1 MPNLPRWLILCGWVE
16 AELATWTDAAKNTC
30 LYFGSLQRAGQVGVD
45 SFFQPALKLTW
56 WSPPWTDFLGVG
68 IGPSWL
74 TSSTRRNGCQ
84 TWYQHG
90 LKQNGTNY
98 PTRML
103 CSKCFVTRGVYRH
116 ILFKST
122 LCGGSI
128 WENLWTLPDRNAQQN
143 TPQGKRGIF
152 YSQNNFCPTNFCFTA
167 EVRALMELIIWSN
180 NTVT

>member
-128 WENLWTLPDRNAQQN
+128 RENLWTLSWQ
-143 TPQGKRGIF
+143 K
-152 YSQNNFCPTNFCFTA
+152 CPTKHSTREKGYILLPKQLLSYQLLLHSWGQGSDGAHNM
-167 EVRALMELIIWSN
+167 VK
-180 NTVT
+180 